1 MAPVKFSPL
10 VQMMIEKAI
19 LGVLATVARDRERVC
34 ASTACWGEEEDAP
47 GNRKTD
53 RKITTR
59 PLRVFGFGFDLT
71 SLGTPEGAAP
81 NWMRN
86 C

>member
-47 GNRKTD
+47 GNR
-53 RKITTR
+53 RQIER
-59 PLRVFGFGFDLT
+59 
-71 SLGTPEGAAP
+71 
-81 NWMRN
+81 
-86 C
+86 